1 MNRRFIGCIAA
12 LMVFGM
18 ALGAGAVDFPL
29 TVSEILVEGTV
40 EIRDREVLD
49 VVFFKTGD
57 AVNEA
62 DVSAAAQAILDLG
75 WFSEVDPRIS
85 EDGVLTIHVV
95 ENPVVREI
103 AITGNVNKRSF
114 ELFGIKLFEL
124 PIISTAKIRQILY
137 SNDVRRRDVLN
148 INDLDAA
155 IQEIKTEY
163 QSRGYLLVGTGEVDI
178 EGETLSIEIIEG
190 RIMDHVIS
198 GLETVPNDVVEELI
212 DIPVGQPLLEADVQR
227 VLRALNESIYIAN
240 VEILPQQGATPDA
253 VVLLWKLQE
262 RTLIGGPVNASELV
276 VDGITQFDID
286 YAMSK
291 LGPLPDGSVN
301 NYGLLSALA
310 GLHNLYY
317 RFGYIMVEFS
327 TAGLDGETLHV
338 AVDEGVVGKITV
350 SGNTRTDT
358 SVILRHLGLREGR
371 VLTRNDLR
379 VAHQQLGALGYFG
392 SVNIV
397 PAWMDS
403 GEGVE
408 ISVTVTEKDNLGGM
422 NGAIALDP
430 STGGLVGELTVNQK
444 NLFGTG
450 QDVSIGCKR
459 GLTDAGEPAASTWNL
474 GYSTVAT
481 FQEFKRVNLDLYQKT
496 AAVGPV
502 DDRTSLVTL
511 GGRASVD
518 YPVADYVDLSL
529 AYVHEEEREQGESV
543 WTPIDAI
550 SVGITFDDTD
560 DLLFPTHG
568 DRRRLTLE
576 KAGGFAPGRE
586 YLKANVIWTH
596 FTPVESPLLTEFPQV
611 FAVRIRAAGGDQ
623 NTSESQTY
631 TLGGP
636 MTVRAVDEIDVQGLF
651 VTNFEYRMQLA
662 DGLTASM
669 FLDAGLDLGAVRP
682 EGIVASTGFELG
694 ITAMGM
700 LVRLDVAWM
709 IGEDFTW
716 TPRFDFGFGSLF

>member
-1 MNRRFIGCIAA
+1 MYRRFMGCFAA
-12 LMVFGM
+12 LLVVGL
-18 ALGAGAVDFPL
+18 AWGAWAVDFPL
-29 TVSEILVEGTV
+29 TVAEIRVDGTA
-40 EIRDREVLD
+40 EIRDREVFD
-49 VVFFKTGD
+49 VVFFKVGD
-57 AVNEA
+57 SVNEA
-62 DVSAAAQAILDLG
+62 DVSAAAQAVLDLG
-75 WFSEVDPRIS
+75 WFSEVDPRLG
-85 EDGVLTIHVV
+85 EDGVLTFHVV
-95 ENPVVREI
+95 ENPVVSEI

-114 ELFGIKLFEL
+114 SLFGVKLFEL

-148 INDLDAA
+148 INSLDAA

-163 QSRGYLLVGTGEVDI
+163 QNRGYLLIGIGEVNM
-178 EGETLSIEIIEG
+178 GETLSIEIIEG

-198 GLETVPNDVVEELI
+198 GLNTVSEPVIEEMI

-227 VLRALNESIYIAN
+227 VLRTLNESIYVAN
-240 VEILPQQGATPDA
+240 VEILPQQGASPDA
-253 VVLLWKLQE
+253 IVLLWKLQE
-262 RTLIGGPVNASELV
+262 RELISGPVDFSELAV
-276 VDGITQFDID
+276 EGITEFDEG
-286 YAMSK
+286 YALSK
-291 LGPLPDGSVN
+291 LGELPDGPVDN
-301 NYGLLSALA
+301 DALLTALA
-310 GLHNLYY
+310 GLHDLYY

-327 TAGLDGETLHV
+327 TAGLDGETLHI
-338 AVDEGVVGKITV
+338 AVDEGMVGKITV

-379 VAHQQLGALGYFG
+379 VAYQQLGALGYFG
-392 SVNIV
+392 SIDIV
-397 PAWMDS
+397 PTWMDS

-408 ISVTVTEKDNLGGM
+408 IAVTVTEKDNLGGM

-450 QDVSIGCKR
+450 QDVSIGYKR

-481 FQEFKRVNLDLYQKT
+481 FQEFKRVSLDLYQKT
-496 AAVGPV
+496 STVGPV

-511 GGRASVD
+511 GGRASID

-529 AYVHEEEREQGESV
+529 GYVHEEEREQGETV
-543 WTPIDAI
+543 WTPIDSV

-586 YLKANVIWTH
+586 FLKANVIWTH
-596 FTPVESPLLTEFPQV
+596 FTPVESAWLTEFPQV
-611 FAVRIRAAGGDQ
+611 FAVRVRAAGGDQ
-623 NTSESQTY
+623 NLSESQTY

-636 MTVRAVDEIDVQGLF
+636 MSVRAVEEIDVQGLF
-651 VTNFEYRMQLA
+651 VTTFEYRMQLA
-662 DGLTASM
+662 DGLTAAA

-709 IGEDFTW
+709 LGEDFTW

>member
-12 LMVFGM
+12 LVVFGVTW
-18 ALGAGAVDFPL
+18 GVWAVDFPL
-29 TVSEILVEGTV
+29 TVSEIRVEGTV

-49 VVFFKTGD
+49 VVFFDEGD
-57 AVNEA
+57 TVNEA
-62 DVSAAAQAILDLG
+62 DVSAAAQAVLDLG
-75 WFSEVDPRIS
+75 WFGEVDPRIG
-85 EDGVLTIHVV
+85 EDGVLTFHVV

-103 AITGNVNKRSF
+103 AITGNVNKRAF

-148 INDLDAA
+148 INALDAA

-163 QSRGYLLVGTGEVDI
+163 QNRGYLLVGLGEV
-178 EGETLSIEIIEG
+178 EMGETLSIEIIEG
-190 RIMDHVIS
+190 RIMDHVVS
-198 GLETVPNDVVEELI
+198 GLDTVPTDVVETLI
-212 DIPVGQPLLEADVQR
+212 DIPLGQPLLEADVQR
-227 VLRALNESIYIAN
+227 VLRTLNESIYVAN
-240 VEILPQQGATPDA
+240 VEILPQQGASPDA

-262 RTLIGGPVNASELV
+262 RTLIGGPINASELV
-276 VDGITQFDID
+276 VEGITEFDPD
-286 YAMSK
+286 YALSK
-291 LGPLPDGSVN
+291 LGPLPDGSVD
-301 NYGLLSALA
+301 NYGLLRALA
-310 GLHNLYY
+310 GLHDLYY

-327 TAGLDGETLHV
+327 TAGLDGETLHI

-358 SVILRHLGLREGR
+358 TVILRHLGLREGR

-379 VAHQQLGALGYFG
+379 VAYQQLGALGYFG
-392 SVNIV
+392 SVDIV
-397 PAWMDS
+397 PTWMDS
-403 GEGVE
+403 GEGVQ
-408 ISVTVTEKDNLGGM
+408 ISVTVTEKENLGGM

-444 NLFGTG
+444 NIFGTG
-450 QDVSIGCKR
+450 QDVSIGYKR
-459 GLTDAGEPAASTWNL
+459 GLTDGGEPAASTWNL

-481 FQEFKRVNLDLYQKT
+481 FQEFKRVSLDLYQKIST
-496 AAVGPV
+496 VGPA
-502 DDRTSLVTL
+502 DDRTSMVTL
-511 GGRASVD
+511 GGRASID

-529 AYVHEEEREQGESV
+529 AYVHEEEREQDDTV
-543 WTPIDAI
+543 WTPIDAV

-596 FTPVESPLLTEFPQV
+596 FAPVESPLLTEFPQV
-611 FAVRIRAAGGDQ
+611 FAVRVRAAGGDQ
-623 NTSESQTY
+623 NLSESQTY

-636 MTVRAVDEIDVQGLF
+636 MTVRAVEEIDVLGLF

-662 DGLTASM
+662 DGLTASV
-669 FLDAGLDLGAVRP
+669 FLDAGLDLGAVRA
-682 EGIVASTGFELG
+682 EGIVASTGLELG